1 MATEIMTIFKT
12 LDACG
17 TLCPLPVI
25 KAQKAIQEI
34 PVGEILEIVAT
45 DDGSVGDI
53 PAWVKNTGHELLTY
67 SHDEDTHRF
76 LVRRQK

>member
-1 MATEIMTIFKT
+1 MAVEVITIFKT
-12 LDACG
+12 LDARD

-25 KAQKAIQEI
+25 RAQKAIREI

-53 PAWVKNTGHELLTY
+53 PAWAKNSGQEFLEY
-67 SHDEDTHRF
+67 SKDGNTHRF

>member
-1 MATEIMTIFKT
+1 MAAEVMTVFKT
-12 LDACG
+12 LDARG

-25 KAQKAIQEI
+25 RAQKTIQEV

-53 PAWVKNTGHELLTY
+53 PAWAKNVGHELVAY
-67 SHDEDTHRF
+67 SQDADIHKF
-76 LVRRQK
+76 LVRRRK